1 MSHHA
6 QGASHNTRSVTHY
19 IVQIPPRN
27 PELGEWRMYE
37 VPYRTRHSAIAA
49 CEAHRS
55 YGFYDADYIEV
66 QGEYD
71 ECTL

>member
-27 PELGEWRMYE
+27 PELGGWRMYE

-55 YGFYDADYIEV
+55 YGYHDADYIEV